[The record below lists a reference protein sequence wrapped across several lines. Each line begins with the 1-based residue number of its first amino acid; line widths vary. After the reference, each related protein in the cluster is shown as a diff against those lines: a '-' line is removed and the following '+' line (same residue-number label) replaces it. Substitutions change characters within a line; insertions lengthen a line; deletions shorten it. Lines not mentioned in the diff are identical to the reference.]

1 MNVRYKSPAMEEIV
15 AAHRWYREQ
24 DLAIADRFLDALEQ
38 TVARIRRF
46 PESSCPMPNGI
57 RKAGMLQFPYVL
69 HYLLREE
76 EIIVYAVAHTHRKPE
91 YWIKRID

>member
-1 MNVRYKSPAMEEIV
+1 
-15 AAHRWYREQ
+15 
-24 DLAIADRFLDALEQ
+24 
-38 TVARIRRF
+38 
-46 PESSCPMPNGI
+46 
-57 RKAGMLQFPYVL
+57 MLQFPYVL